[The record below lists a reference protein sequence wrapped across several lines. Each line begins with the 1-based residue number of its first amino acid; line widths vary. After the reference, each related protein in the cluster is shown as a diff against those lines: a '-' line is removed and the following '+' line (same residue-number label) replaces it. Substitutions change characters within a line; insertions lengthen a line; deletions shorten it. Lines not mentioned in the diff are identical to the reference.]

1 MKQLLLWMTL
11 FLSFSCSSH
20 SQERRDSFTS
30 TSPADTLPA
39 PLSVSPADTLPAV
52 SLLSDTLR
60 LLFVGDLMQHQG
72 QIDAARTARGYDY
85 SACFAYVK
93 EVISQAD
100 FAVANLEVTLG
111 GKPYRG
117 YPAFSA
123 PDEYLTAIHDAG
135 FNVLLTA
142 NNHCLDRGRKGL
154 ERTLRL
160 IDSLHIPAAGTYTDI
175 EDRRTRYPLLLEKKG
190 FRIALLNYTY
200 GTNGIPVPSPAVVN
214 LIDTTVIAQDIEK
227 ARQLHPD
234 VLLACM
240 HWGVEY
246 QSLPGKEQQKL
257 AQWLFAKGVD
267 HIIGAHPHVVQ
278 PIEVHTDSL
287 TRQKRLVA
295 YSLGNFIS
303 NMSARRTD
311 GGLMLQMEFVKN
323 EAEEERTSL
332 KGEKERTSLK
342 GEEER
347 TNLKGEK
354 ERKEEEK
361 KSREEEKRG
370 AQLKKCEYYL
380 VWTDRPIHSKKKNH
394 QILPINF
401 PADSLTVNSR
411 NLLNLFTKDTRK
423 LLDKENKGIK
433 EQFFYEK
440 NSKKFGD

>member
-20 SQERRDSFTS
+20 SQEGRDSFTS
-30 TSPADTLPA
+30 TSPADTQPA

-93 EVISQAD
+93 EVINQAD

-323 EAEEERTSL
+323 GAE
-332 KGEKERTSLK
+332 K
-342 GEEER
+342 
-347 TNLKGEK
+347 
-354 ERKEEEK
+354 EK

-401 PADSLTVNSR
+401 PADSLTINSR

-423 LLDKENKGIK
+423 LLDKENKGIE

>member
-20 SQERRDSFTS
+20 SQEGRDSFTS

-123 PDEYLTAIHDAG
+123 PDEYLTAIHNAG

-332 KGEKERTSLK
+332 KGE
-342 GEEER
+342 EER

-423 LLDKENKGIK
+423 LLDKENKGIE

>member
-72 QIDAARTARGYDY
+72 QIDAARTAQGYDY

-246 QSLPGKEQQKL
+246 QSLPGKKQQKL

-323 EAEEERTSL
+323 GT
-332 KGEKERTSLK
+332 EKERTSLK
-342 GEEER
+342 GEKGRKEE
-347 TNLKGEK
+347 EK
-354 ERKEEEK
+354 ERKEKEK

-423 LLDKENKGIK
+423 LLDKENKGIE

>member
-20 SQERRDSFTS
+20 SQEGRDSFTS

-257 AQWLFAKGVD
+257 AQWLFAKRVD

-332 KGEKERTSLK
+332 KGEKERTS
-342 GEEER
+342 
-347 TNLKGEK
+347 LKGEK

>member
-20 SQERRDSFTS
+20 SQEGRDSFTS
-30 TSPADTLPA
+30 TSPADTQPV

-123 PDEYLTAIHDAG
+123 PDEYLTAIHDTG

-323 EAEEERTSL
+323 GTEEERTSL
-332 KGEKERTSLK
+332 KGEK
-342 GEEER
+342 G
-347 TNLKGEK
+347 
-354 ERKEEEK
+354 RKEEEK

-401 PADSLTVNSR
+401 PADSLTINSR

-423 LLDKENKGIK
+423 FLDKENKGIE

>member
-20 SQERRDSFTS
+20 SQEGRDSFTS
-30 TSPADTLPA
+30 TSPADTQPA

-323 EAEEERTSL
+323 GAEKERTSL
-332 KGEKERTSLK
+332 KGEKERTS
-342 GEEER
+342 
-347 TNLKGEK
+347 LKGEK

-423 LLDKENKGIK
+423 LLDKENKGIE

>member
-30 TSPADTLPA
+30 TSPADTQPA

-423 LLDKENKGIK
+423 LLDKENKGIE

>member
-154 ERTLRL
+154 ERTLRR

-323 EAEEERTSL
+323 GA
-332 KGEKERTSLK
+332 
-342 GEEER
+342 
-347 TNLKGEK
+347 
-354 ERKEEEK
+354 EEEK
-361 KSREEEKRG
+361 KSWEEEKRG

-423 LLDKENKGIK
+423 LLDKENKGIE
-433 EQFFYEK
+433 EQIFYEK

>member
-20 SQERRDSFTS
+20 SQEGRDSFTS
-30 TSPADTLPA
+30 TSPADTQPV

-342 GEEER
+342 GE
-347 TNLKGEK
+347 K

>member
-20 SQERRDSFTS
+20 SQEGRDSFTS
-30 TSPADTLPA
+30 TSPADTQPA

-323 EAEEERTSL
+323 GAE
-332 KGEKERTSLK
+332 K
-342 GEEER
+342 
-347 TNLKGEK
+347 
-354 ERKEEEK
+354 EK

-401 PADSLTVNSR
+401 PADSLTINSR

-423 LLDKENKGIK
+423 LLDKENKGIE

>member
-20 SQERRDSFTS
+20 SQEGRDSFTS
-30 TSPADTLPA
+30 TSPADTQPV

-246 QSLPGKEQQKL
+246 QSLPSKEQQKL

-332 KGEKERTSLK
+332 KGEKERTNLK
-342 GEEER
+342 GEKER
-347 TNLKGEK
+347 TSLKGEK

-361 KSREEEKRG
+361 SG

-380 VWTDRPIHSKKKNH
+380 VWADRPIHSKKKNH

-401 PADSLTVNSR
+401 PADSLTINSR

-423 LLDKENKGIK
+423 LLDKENKGIE

>member
-1 MKQLLLWMTL
+1 MTL

-20 SQERRDSFTS
+20 SQEGRDSFTS
-30 TSPADTLPA
+30 TSPADTQPV

-323 EAEEERTSL
+323 GTEEERTSL
-332 KGEKERTSLK
+332 KGEKGRK
-342 GEEER
+342 EE
-347 TNLKGEK
+347 EK

-401 PADSLTVNSR
+401 PADSLTINSR

-423 LLDKENKGIK
+423 LLDKENKGIE

>member
-20 SQERRDSFTS
+20 SQEGRDSFTS
-30 TSPADTLPA
+30 TSPADTQPV

-323 EAEEERTSL
+323 GAEEERTSL
-332 KGEKERTSLK
+332 KGEKERTS
-342 GEEER
+342 
-347 TNLKGEK
+347 LKGEK

-401 PADSLTVNSR
+401 PADSLTINSR

-423 LLDKENKGIK
+423 LLDKENKGIE

>member
-20 SQERRDSFTS
+20 SQEGRDSFTS
-30 TSPADTLPA
+30 TSTADTLPA

-246 QSLPGKEQQKL
+246 QSLPGKKQQKL

-323 EAEEERTSL
+323 GT
-332 KGEKERTSLK
+332 EKERTSLK
-342 GEEER
+342 GEKGR

-423 LLDKENKGIK
+423 LLDKENKGIE

>member
-20 SQERRDSFTS
+20 SQEGRDSFTS
-30 TSPADTLPA
+30 TSPADTQPA

-160 IDSLHIPAAGTYTDI
+160 IDSLHIPVAGTYTDI

-323 EAEEERTSL
+323 GAEKERTSL
-332 KGEKERTSLK
+332 KGEKERTS
-342 GEEER
+342 
-347 TNLKGEK
+347 LKGEK

-423 LLDKENKGIK
+423 FLDKENKGIE

>member
-20 SQERRDSFTS
+20 SQEGRDSFTS
-30 TSPADTLPA
+30 TSPADTQPV

-123 PDEYLTAIHDAG
+123 PDEYLTAIHDTG

-323 EAEEERTSL
+323 GTEEERTSL
-332 KGEKERTSLK
+332 KGEKGRK
-342 GEEER
+342 EE
-347 TNLKGEK
+347 EK

-401 PADSLTVNSR
+401 PADSLTINSR

-423 LLDKENKGIK
+423 FLDKENKGIE

>member
-20 SQERRDSFTS
+20 SQEGRDSFTS

-332 KGEKERTSLK
+332 KGEKERTNLK
-342 GEEER
+342 GEKER
-347 TNLKGEK
+347 TSLKGEK

-361 KSREEEKRG
+361 SG

-401 PADSLTVNSR
+401 PADSLTINSR

-423 LLDKENKGIK
+423 LLDKENKGIE

>member
-20 SQERRDSFTS
+20 SQEGRDSFTS

-123 PDEYLTAIHDAG
+123 PDEYLTAIHNAG

-342 GEEER
+342 GE
-347 TNLKGEK
+347 K

>member
-20 SQERRDSFTS
+20 SQEGRDSFTS

-123 PDEYLTAIHDAG
+123 PDEYLTAIHNAG

-323 EAEEERTSL
+323 GAE
-332 KGEKERTSLK
+332 K
-342 GEEER
+342 
-347 TNLKGEK
+347 
-354 ERKEEEK
+354 EK

-401 PADSLTVNSR
+401 PADSLTINSR

-423 LLDKENKGIK
+423 LLDKENKGID

>member
-323 EAEEERTSL
+323 GAEEERTS
-332 KGEKERTSLK
+332 
-342 GEEER
+342 
-347 TNLKGEK
+347 LKGEK

>member
-20 SQERRDSFTS
+20 SQEGRDSFTS

-123 PDEYLTAIHDAG
+123 PDEYLTAIHNAG

-342 GEEER
+342 GE
-347 TNLKGEK
+347 K

-423 LLDKENKGIK
+423 LLDKENKGIE

>member
-20 SQERRDSFTS
+20 SQEGRDSFTS

-323 EAEEERTSL
+323 GAE
-332 KGEKERTSLK
+332 K
-342 GEEER
+342 
-347 TNLKGEK
+347 
-354 ERKEEEK
+354 EK
-361 KSREEEKRG
+361 KSREEEKSG

-401 PADSLTVNSR
+401 PADSLTINSR

-423 LLDKENKGIK
+423 LLDKENKGIE

>member
-20 SQERRDSFTS
+20 SQEGRDSFTS

-160 IDSLHIPAAGTYTDI
+160 IDSLHILAAGTYTDI

-342 GEEER
+342 GE
-347 TNLKGEK
+347 K

>member
-342 GEEER
+342 GE
-347 TNLKGEK
+347 K

-423 LLDKENKGIK
+423 LLDKENKGIE

>member
-20 SQERRDSFTS
+20 SQEGRDSFTS

-257 AQWLFAKGVD
+257 AQWLFAKRVD

-342 GEEER
+342 GE
-347 TNLKGEK
+347 K

-401 PADSLTVNSR
+401 PADSLTINSR

-423 LLDKENKGIK
+423 LLDKENKGIE

>member
-20 SQERRDSFTS
+20 SQEGRDSFTS
-30 TSPADTLPA
+30 TSPADTQPV

-323 EAEEERTSL
+323 GTEEERTSL

-342 GEEER
+342 GE
-347 TNLKGEK
+347 K

-361 KSREEEKRG
+361 KSREEEKSG

-423 LLDKENKGIK
+423 LLDKENKGIE

>member
-20 SQERRDSFTS
+20 SQEGRDSFTS

-123 PDEYLTAIHDAG
+123 PDEYLTAIHNAG

-342 GEEER
+342 GE
-347 TNLKGEK
+347 K

-361 KSREEEKRG
+361 KSREEEKSG

-401 PADSLTVNSR
+401 PADSLTINSR

-423 LLDKENKGIK
+423 LLDKENKGIE

>member
-20 SQERRDSFTS
+20 SQEGRDSFTS
-30 TSPADTLPA
+30 TSPADTQPV

-100 FAVANLEVTLG
+100 FAVANLEVTFG

-323 EAEEERTSL
+323 GA
-332 KGEKERTSLK
+332 EKERTSLK
-342 GEEER
+342 GE
-347 TNLKGEK
+347 KG
-354 ERKEEEK
+354 RKEEEK
-361 KSREEEKRG
+361 KSREEEKSG

-423 LLDKENKGIK
+423 LLDKENKGIE

>member
-30 TSPADTLPA
+30 TSPADTQPA

-323 EAEEERTSL
+323 GAE
-332 KGEKERTSLK
+332 K
-342 GEEER
+342 
-347 TNLKGEK
+347 
-354 ERKEEEK
+354 EK

-401 PADSLTVNSR
+401 PADSLTINSR

-423 LLDKENKGIK
+423 LLDKENKGIE

>member
-20 SQERRDSFTS
+20 SQEGRDSFTS

-123 PDEYLTAIHDAG
+123 PDEYLTAIHNAG

-323 EAEEERTSL
+323 GAEKERTSL
-332 KGEKERTSLK
+332 KGEKERTS
-342 GEEER
+342 
-347 TNLKGEK
+347 LKGEK

-423 LLDKENKGIK
+423 LLDKENKGIE

>member
-20 SQERRDSFTS
+20 SQEGRDSFTS

-123 PDEYLTAIHDAG
+123 PDEYLTAIHNAG

-323 EAEEERTSL
+323 GAE
-332 KGEKERTSLK
+332 K
-342 GEEER
+342 
-347 TNLKGEK
+347 
-354 ERKEEEK
+354 EK
-361 KSREEEKRG
+361 KSREEEKSG

-401 PADSLTVNSR
+401 PADSLTINSR

-423 LLDKENKGIK
+423 LLDKENKGIE

>member
-30 TSPADTLPA
+30 T
-39 PLSVSPADTLPAV
+39 SPADTLPAV

-267 HIIGAHPHVVQ
+267 HIISAHPHVVQ

-323 EAEEERTSL
+323 GAEEERTS
-332 KGEKERTSLK
+332 
-342 GEEER
+342 
-347 TNLKGEK
+347 LKGEK

-423 LLDKENKGIK
+423 LLDKENKGIE

>member
-20 SQERRDSFTS
+20 SQEGRDSFTS

-123 PDEYLTAIHDAG
+123 PDEYLTAIHNAG

-257 AQWLFAKGVD
+257 AQWLFAKRVD

-332 KGEKERTSLK
+332 KGEKERTS
-342 GEEER
+342 
-347 TNLKGEK
+347 LKGEK

>member
-123 PDEYLTAIHDAG
+123 PDEYLTAIHNAG

-323 EAEEERTSL
+323 GA
-332 KGEKERTSLK
+332 EKERTSLK
-342 GEEER
+342 GEKER

-361 KSREEEKRG
+361 KSRKEEKRG

-401 PADSLTVNSR
+401 PADSLTINSR

-423 LLDKENKGIK
+423 LLDKENKGIE

>member
-342 GEEER
+342 GE
-347 TNLKGEK
+347 K

-361 KSREEEKRG
+361 KSREEEKSG

-401 PADSLTVNSR
+401 PADSLTINSR

-423 LLDKENKGIK
+423 LLDKENKGIE

>member
-11 FLSFSCSSH
+11 FLSFSCSSQ

-30 TSPADTLPA
+30 TSPADTQ
-39 PLSVSPADTLPAV
+39 PAV

-323 EAEEERTSL
+323 GTEEERTSL
-332 KGEKERTSLK
+332 KGEKGRK
-342 GEEER
+342 EE
-347 TNLKGEK
+347 EK

-401 PADSLTVNSR
+401 PADSLTINSR

-423 LLDKENKGIK
+423 LLDKENKGIE

>member
-20 SQERRDSFTS
+20 SQEGRDSFTS

-123 PDEYLTAIHDAG
+123 PDEYLTAIHNAG

-323 EAEEERTSL
+323 GAE
-332 KGEKERTSLK
+332 K
-342 GEEER
+342 
-347 TNLKGEK
+347 
-354 ERKEEEK
+354 EK

-401 PADSLTVNSR
+401 PADSLTINSR

-423 LLDKENKGIK
+423 LLDKENKGIE

>member
-342 GEEER
+342 GE
-347 TNLKGEK
+347 K

-440 NSKKFGD
+440 NSKKFGN

>member
-257 AQWLFAKGVD
+257 AQWLFAKRVD

-342 GEEER
+342 GE
-347 TNLKGEK
+347 K

-401 PADSLTVNSR
+401 PADSLTINSR

-423 LLDKENKGIK
+423 LLDKENKGIE